1 MVRIR
6 SAECLVLVA
15 IAASAAAVQVRER
28 LAEPVVQRP
37 AGFDQRPV
45 CGGAHGDVLPARC
58 GTTQDMDNEQG
69 IDDSRVM
76 SRHNTSRHTRPQG
89 LWV

>member
-28 LAEPVVQRP
+28 LAEPVAQRH
-37 AGFDQRPV
+37 AGLDERPV

-58 GTTQDMDNEQG
+58 STTQDMDSEQG
-69 IDDSRVM
+69 IDDPHAL
-76 SRHNTSRHTRPQG
+76 SRHNTSRHARPQG